1 VDLLDFEDEQR
12 LLQAAPG
19 LTELLAH
26 YHPEGESHWNR
37 RWATESL
44 SSRELRRMH
53 ALAVGAGW
61 LEISAG
67 NADAPE
73 DLRQTARYRLTRAGK
88 TVLQAVS
95 QTQD

>member
-12 LLQAAPG
+12 LFLAAPG
-19 LTELLAH
+19 LSDLLAN
-26 YHPEGESHWNR
+26 YLPKEESQWSR
-37 RWATESL
+37 RWDSEAI
-44 SSRELRRMH
+44 SSRELRRIH

-67 NADAPE
+67 NPDAPE

-95 QTQD
+95 QTQE